1 MTRTADHPG
10 VIAPPPLIFLATLAA
25 GWGLGWLLRLPDIPA
40 TPSIRYAVGG
50 LAVASGLGL
59 AAWSAGAFRR
69 RKTAV
74 QPWKA
79 STALVIEGP
88 YGFSRNPIYVGF
100 AVTYLGFAV
109 AMDSPVALALL
120 IPCLSVIDRFVIA
133 REERYLEGRFKELL
147 LLGRFTLDSQPVRGF
162 FILMSRWL
170 QWICSFKTG

>member
-1 MTRTADHPG
+1 M
-10 VIAPPPLIFLATLAA
+10 PPSASSQSPDPTPSSPRPRWLR
-25 GWGLGWLLRLPDIPA
+25 WLLRLPDIPA

-100 AVTYLGFAV
+100 ALTYAGLAI
-109 AMDSPVALALL
+109 AMDSALALFL
-120 IPCLSVIDRFVIA
+120 LFALPGWILFRDA
-133 REERYLEGRFKELL
+133 RAGSKAA
-147 LLGRFTLDSQPVRGF
+147 
-162 FILMSRWL
+162 
-170 QWICSFKTG
+170 

>member
-100 AVTYLGFAV
+100 AVVYLGLALV
-109 AMDSPVALALL
+109 LASWAALALL
-120 IPCLSVIDRFVIA
+120 PVCLIIVDRGVVA
-133 REERYLEGRFKELL
+133 REERYLTDKFGADYLAYRQK
-147 LLGRFTLDSQPVRGF
+147 VR
-162 FILMSRWL
+162 RWL
-170 QWICSFKTG
+170 